1 MVTSYSGMCALPSY
15 DLCMPSIYFDS
26 DDDAVELITALETE
40 GYTTNLHREAFAGED
55 DSADHAWVLTVE
67 PFDDRVIEM
76 VDVYGGWMPGDEQL
90 PAEPLDLPDLPGE
103 PKRLKD

>member
-1 MVTSYSGMCALPSY
+1 MTA
-15 DLCMPSIYFDS
+15 IYFDT
-26 DDDAVELITALETE
+26 DDDAGELIAALEAE
-40 GYTTNLHREAFAGED
+40 GYVTNLQREPFAGED
-55 DSADHAWVLTVE
+55 DSADHAWVLMVD

-90 PAEPLDLPDLPGE
+90 PAEPLDLPGE

>member
-1 MVTSYSGMCALPSY
+1 MTA
-15 DLCMPSIYFDS
+15 IYFDT
-26 DDDAVELITALETE
+26 DDDAVELMTALETE
-40 GYTTNLHREAFAGED
+40 GYRTNLQREPFAGED
-55 DSADHAWVLTVE
+55 DSADHAWLLTVE

-90 PAEPLDLPDLPGE
+90 PAEPLDLPGG

>member
-1 MVTSYSGMCALPSY
+1 MRTPSSY
-15 DLCMPSIYFDS
+15 DLGMPQIYFDT
-26 DDDAVELITALETE
+26 DGDAVELMTALEAE
-40 GYTTNLHREAFAGED
+40 GYTTNLQREAFAGED
-55 DSADHAWVLTVE
+55 DGEDHAWVLEVE

-90 PAEPLDLPDLPGE
+90 PADPLDLPGE

>member
-1 MVTSYSGMCALPSY
+1 MTG
-15 DLCMPSIYFDS
+15 IYFDT
-26 DDDAVELITALETE
+26 DDDAVELMAALEAE
-40 GYTTNLHREAFAGED
+40 GYATSLRREAFAGED
-55 DSADHAWVLTVE
+55 DSDDHAWVLLVE

-90 PAEPLDLPDLPGE
+90 PAEPLELPGE